1 MRFFAME
8 GAPFPWES
16 SRSRP
21 GDSTGIRL
29 WRNEIKGYG
38 GRLADDE
45 LLVTAD
51 ERVAA
56 LGLEI
61 PEIPELPFRPKLR
74 PVLVHGGLAYLSG
87 IGPIGV
93 SGRVGEDMSV
103 EDGYAAA
110 RTTALL
116 ALRRILDEL
125 GSLEAVDRWVKV
137 LGLVRSAPGFGDQ
150 PAVVNGF
157 SDLVVE
163 VYGEERGLCARSAIG
178 VAELPAG
185 MPVEVEATVALA

>member
-1 MRFFAME
+1 MVKRC
-8 GAPFPWES
+8 
-16 SRSRP
+16 
-21 GDSTGIRL
+21 T
-29 WRNEIKGYG
+29 Y
-38 GRLADDE
+38 DE
-45 LLVTAD
+45 PLVTVD
-51 ERVAA
+51 ERIAA

-74 PVLVHGGLAYLSG
+74 PVLVHGGLVYISG

-93 SGRVGEDMSV
+93 IGRVGEDMSV

-125 GSLEAVDRWVKV
+125 GSLDAVDRWVKV

-150 PAVVNGF
+150 PQVVNGF
-157 SDLVVE
+157 TDLVVE

-185 MPVEVEATVALA
+185 TPVEVEATVALA